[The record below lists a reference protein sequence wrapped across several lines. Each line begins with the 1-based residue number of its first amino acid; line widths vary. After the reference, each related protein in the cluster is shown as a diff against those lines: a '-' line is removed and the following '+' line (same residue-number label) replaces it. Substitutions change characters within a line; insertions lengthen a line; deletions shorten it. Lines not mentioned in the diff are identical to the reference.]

1 MTAVARLLPILGAAF
16 GAFLASGAYYGL
28 LGTQLVKLSS
38 AYADPK
44 PSPAQTA
51 AVELVRNL
59 VLATVVAWL
68 AAEHDVKHLGAAL
81 LLAVALWAAF
91 PVVLLAGSVFHERVP
106 ARLAALHAGD
116 WLLKLILITAV
127 TTIWS

>member
-1 MTAVARLLPILGAAF
+1 MTVVARLLPILVAAF
-16 GAFLASGAYYGL
+16 GAFLVSGAYYGL
-28 LGTQLVKLSS
+28 LGTQLVRLSS
-38 AYADPK
+38 AYADPR

-59 VLATVVAWL
+59 VIASVVAWL
-68 AAEHDVKHLGAAL
+68 VANQDVTQLGAAL
-81 LLAVALWAAF
+81 LLAVALWVAF
-91 PVVLLAGSVFHERVP
+91 PLVLLAGSVFHERVP